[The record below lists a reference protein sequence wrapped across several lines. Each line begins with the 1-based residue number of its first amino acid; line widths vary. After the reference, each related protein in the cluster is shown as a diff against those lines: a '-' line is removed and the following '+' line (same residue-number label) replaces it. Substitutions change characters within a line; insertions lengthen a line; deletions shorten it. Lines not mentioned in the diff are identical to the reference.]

1 VQRPIAPYDFYLI
14 GIGSSTG
21 GLGPLKT
28 IIAGLPT
35 DIPAAVIIVHH
46 GSADAPDGVEGMLQ
60 ELTQL
65 PVIAVEKEQRIRP
78 GHIYVAAPGQ
88 IVRLRDHVLSSE
100 DGPLDRKPSKTI
112 DTCFRTLAYEG
123 REKSI
128 CVILSGGGYDGV
140 EGAKTVER
148 HGGLVIV
155 QDPAT
160 AKFPLMPIAIIA
172 NDDPSFVL
180 EPQEISELI
189 SGQLGT

>member
-1 VQRPIAPYDFYLI
+1 LEHYDFYLI

-35 DIPAAVIIVHH
+35 DIPAAVIVVHH
-46 GSADAPDGVEGMLQ
+46 GPADAPNGLDEMLQ
-60 ELTQL
+60 ELTRL
-65 PVIAVEKEQRIRP
+65 PVIAVDKEERIRP

-88 IVRLRDHVLSSE
+88 VIRLRDHVLTSE
-100 DGPLDRKPSKTI
+100 DRPLDRKPSKII
-112 DTCFRTLAYEG
+112 DACFRTLAYEG

-128 CVILSGGGYDGV
+128 CVILSGAGYDGV

-160 AKFPLMPIAIIA
+160 AKFPLMPVAIIA

-180 EPQEISELI
+180 EPKQISELI
-189 SGQLGT
+189 SGQLGK